1 MELDTTDSEM
11 LENVLP
17 LASGEA
23 FAAARSHVLAHGQ
36 SVLQSENGFIYEVYP
51 DGRARL
57 VEIADPPMLID
68 PAHVIRLP

>member
-1 MELDTTDSEM
+1 METNNLDSEM
-11 LENVLP
+11 LESVLP

-23 FAAARSHVLAHGQ
+23 FAAARSHVLALGK

-57 VEIADPPMLID
+57 VKITDPPTLID
-68 PAHVIRLP
+68 LGHEIRLR